1 MPTDEPWLPRTFPL
15 LFAKKSGK
23 ALEDASSKVR
33 SVYFPKAPPGGAVRY
48 THRFTN
54 QTYAAGSTAQVPVPK
69 LDEFPLFS
77 LKAAVGR

>member
-1 MPTDEPWLPRTFPL
+1 MVAPVLQPRQDL
-15 LFAKKSGK
+15 A
-23 ALEDASSKVR
+23 DAAGSAVR

-69 LDEFPLFS
+69 LDEFPLFVVS
-77 LKAAVGR
+77 RA